1 MPDEIEKINFCF
13 LGLAQGLRV
22 TVCVPGD
29 RGVTSSLHPECILGV
44 SGAEEQACMV
54 QAFCHLAVSSLGA
67 AVEL

>member
-1 MPDEIEKINFCF
+1 MPDEIEKIDFCF
-13 LGLAQGLRV
+13 LGHAQGLRV

-29 RGVTSSLHPECILGV
+29 RGVASSLRPECIPGV
-44 SGAEEQACMV
+44 PGAEEQVCVV